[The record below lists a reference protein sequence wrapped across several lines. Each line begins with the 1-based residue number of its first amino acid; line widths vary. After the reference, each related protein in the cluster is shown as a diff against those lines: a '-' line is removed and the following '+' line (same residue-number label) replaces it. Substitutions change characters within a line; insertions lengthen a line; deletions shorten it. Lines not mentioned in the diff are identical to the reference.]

1 MYFLYRMNGDSV
13 YRASARL
20 ERSASDPLLLPRPS
34 NRIGRERYSAALDR
48 HRDRQ
53 EEGKDTAIDGLRAW
67 EHADAWIKV
76 RHGLTKLADHVK
88 DVGTRKYTIPSFAR
102 EDKQP
107 GYNRWWRNL
116 KAVDEAIRAIVW
128 PIPPSSN

>member
-20 ERSASDPLLLPRPS
+20 ERSASDPLLFPRPS
-34 NRIGRERYSAALDR
+34 NRIGRERYSAALVR
-48 HRDRQ
+48 HR
-53 EEGKDTAIDGLRAW
+53 ETVDTAIDGLRAW
-67 EHADAWIKV
+67 EHAKAWIKV